1 MTRLMAARVRQP
13 LLLQT
18 LLLLLALLV
27 PISACTATRARRG
40 APEAAGFLGDYS
52 SLQNN
57 PAYPA
62 ALVYVKPNV
71 EWGKYSAIQLESAGL
86 YGTDKT
92 RGLSP
97 EDQERLAGML
107 YNTMTLELEKY
118 FTVVKSPTPNT
129 LRLRVALTQAQ
140 GAEVALRTVT
150 TVVPQ
155 LRMASTATGLA
166 SDTASTVGSATAE
179 MEAQDSVSGERL
191 AAAVDARAGTKALF
205 AGRSYE
211 KWGDVQAAIDYW
223 SKRAAWQL
231 SRQGVQLKPGAT
243 PPEEPKEPRSF

>member
-1 MTRLMAARVRQP
+1 MTGLMAARLREP
-13 LLLQT
+13 LVLVM
-18 LLLLLALLV
+18 ALTVL
-27 PISACTATRARRG
+27 IGACTATRARRG

-52 SLQNN
+52 NLQNN
-57 PAYPA
+57 PQYPA

-71 EWGKYSAIQLESAGL
+71 QWGKYSAIQLESAGL
-86 YGTDKT
+86 YGTDQTKA
-92 RGLSP
+92 LSP

-107 YNTMTLELEKY
+107 YNTMTQELEKY
-118 FTVVKSPTPNT
+118 FTVVKSPAPNT
-129 LRLRVALTQAQ
+129 LRVRMALTQAQ
-140 GAEVALRTVT
+140 GSQVALRTVT

-166 SDTASTVGSATAE
+166 SDTAATVGAATAE
-179 MEAQDSVSGERL
+179 MEAQDSVSGERV

-223 SKRAAWQL
+223 SKRVAWQL
-231 SRQGVQLKPGAT
+231 SRQGVQLKAGVTA
-243 PPEEPKEPRSF
+243 PEEPKEPRSF

>member
-1 MTRLMAARVRQP
+1 MTGLMAARARE
-13 LLLQT
+13 T
-18 LLLLLALLV
+18 LILVVALTVL
-27 PISACTATRARRG
+27 IGACTATRARRN
-40 APEAAGFLGDYS
+40 APERAGFLGDYS
-52 SLQNN
+52 NLQTI
-57 PAYPA
+57 PEYPA

-71 EWGKYSAIQLESAGL
+71 QWGKYSAVQLESAGL

-92 RGLSP
+92 TSLSP

-107 YNTMTLELEKY
+107 YNTMTQEFEKY
-118 FTVVKSPTPNT
+118 FTVVKSPSPNT
-129 LRLRVALTQAQ
+129 LRVRVALTQAQ

-166 SDTASTVGSATAE
+166 SDTAATVGTATAE
-179 MEAQDSVSGERL
+179 LEAQDSVSGERL

-231 SRQGVQLKPGAT
+231 SRQGVRLKSGAT